1 MHVRVV
7 ELMVAGV
14 RRPREECLADPG
26 TIGTLSI
33 GDIPIGT
40 AEKRPLHAAQLW
52 ERWGTSARR
61 GLLPPLFDV
70 QVLRITPRGLLLRGF
85 QVDTSNRPNTAQH
98 AQEWWAVPI
107 EKPGAA
113 YLTLTPPSNTSRRK
127 ARSTRRPARHRK
139 RPCIYAGVGLSRAGG
154 WPAAA

>member
-1 MHVRVV
+1 MYVRVV
-7 ELMVAGV
+7 QLMSEGV

-26 TIGTLSI
+26 ITGTLSI
-33 GDIPIGT
+33 GDESVGT
-40 AEKRPLHAAQLW
+40 CEKRPLRQAQLW

-85 QVDTSNRPNTAQH
+85 QVSTKNGAGTAQH

-107 EKPGAA
+107 DKPGAA
-113 YLTLTPPSNTSRRK
+113 
-127 ARSTRRPARHRK
+127 
-139 RPCIYAGVGLSRAGG
+139 
-154 WPAAA
+154 

>member
-14 RRPREECLADPG
+14 RRTREECLADPG

-33 GDIPIGT
+33 GDIPLGT

-52 ERWGTSARR
+52 ERWGTSAKR

-70 QVLRITPRGLLLRGF
+70 LVLRITPRRLLLRGF
-85 QVDTSNRPNTAQH
+85 QVSTKNGRAATQY

-107 EKPGAA
+107 DKP
-113 YLTLTPPSNTSRRK
+113 
-127 ARSTRRPARHRK
+127 
-139 RPCIYAGVGLSRAGG
+139 
-154 WPAAA
+154 

>member
-85 QVDTSNRPNTAQH
+85 QVGVVSEFGKNR
-98 AQEWWAVPI
+98 
-107 EKPGAA
+107 
-113 YLTLTPPSNTSRRK
+113 TLSERL
-127 ARSTRRPARHRK
+127 ATRDAIVKHFV
-139 RPCIYAGVGLSRAGG
+139 IYGILLKLA
-154 WPAAA
+154 

>member
-1 MHVRVV
+1 MHVRVI

-14 RRPREECLADPG
+14 RRPREACLADPG
-26 TIGTLSI
+26 ITGTLSI
-33 GDIPIGT
+33 GDIPVGT

-85 QVDTSNRPNTAQH
+85 QVDNTNWPTSAQH

-113 YLTLTPPSNTSRRK
+113 
-127 ARSTRRPARHRK
+127 
-139 RPCIYAGVGLSRAGG
+139 
-154 WPAAA
+154 

>member
-70 QVLRITPRGLLLRGF
+70 QVLRITLNRPGFCRQLRASYF
-85 QVDTSNRPNTAQH
+85 LSNRSPYEQS
-98 AQEWWAVPI
+98 
-107 EKPGAA
+107 
-113 YLTLTPPSNTSRRK
+113 TLPRRIQD
-127 ARSTRRPARHRK
+127 R
-139 RPCIYAGVGLSRAGG
+139 GG
-154 WPAAA
+154 QTNP

>member
-26 TIGTLSI
+26 TIGILSI

-52 ERWGTSARR
+52 E
-61 GLLPPLFDV
+61 
-70 QVLRITPRGLLLRGF
+70 LLRGF

-113 YLTLTPPSNTSRRK
+113 
-127 ARSTRRPARHRK
+127 
-139 RPCIYAGVGLSRAGG
+139 
-154 WPAAA
+154 

>member
-85 QVDTSNRPNTAQH
+85 QVRGYDRDEGKNCT
-98 AQEWWAVPI
+98 
-107 EKPGAA
+107 
-113 YLTLTPPSNTSRRK
+113 YPPQTVVLQQK
-127 ARSTRRPARHRK
+127 ILA
-139 RPCIYAGVGLSRAGG
+139 
-154 WPAAA
+154 PAAPG

>member
-98 AQEWWAVPI
+98 AQEWWAWPI
-107 EKPGAA
+107 EPLHLSNRGRASPG
-113 YLTLTPPSNTSRRK
+113 RVG
-127 ARSTRRPARHRK
+127 RPATGGPATVR
-139 RPCIYAGVGLSRAGG
+139 RA
-154 WPAAA
+154 WRITAIIIRRRIIILLLFFL

>member
-1 MHVRVV
+1 MHVRVI

-14 RRPREECLADPG
+14 RRPREACLADPG
-26 TIGTLSI
+26 ITGTLSI

-52 ERWGTSARR
+52 ERWGTSAKR

-85 QVDTSNRPNTAQH
+85 QVSTENRPGTTQY

-107 EKPGAA
+107 DKAGAA
-113 YLTLTPPSNTSRRK
+113 
-127 ARSTRRPARHRK
+127 
-139 RPCIYAGVGLSRAGG
+139 
-154 WPAAA
+154 

>member
-1 MHVRVV
+1 AR
-7 ELMVAGV
+7 EILCKGLEMVSTKN
-14 RRPREECLADPG
+14 RWTPCREQEGSGRCVG
-26 TIGTLSI
+26 QTL
-33 GDIPIGT
+33 T
-40 AEKRPLHAAQLW
+40 EKRPLHAAQLW

-113 YLTLTPPSNTSRRK
+113 
-127 ARSTRRPARHRK
+127 
-139 RPCIYAGVGLSRAGG
+139 
-154 WPAAA
+154 

>member
-7 ELMVAGV
+7 ELMVAGE
-14 RRPREECLADPG
+14 RRPREACLADPG
-26 TIGTLSI
+26 ITGTLSI

-61 GLLPPLFDV
+61 GLL
-70 QVLRITPRGLLLRGF
+70 LRGF
-85 QVDTSNRPNTAQH
+85 QVSTKNGAGTAQH

-107 EKPGAA
+107 DKPGAA
-113 YLTLTPPSNTSRRK
+113 
-127 ARSTRRPARHRK
+127 
-139 RPCIYAGVGLSRAGG
+139 
-154 WPAAA
+154 

>member
-61 GLLPPLFDV
+61 GLLPPL
-70 QVLRITPRGLLLRGF
+70 LGL
-85 QVDTSNRPNTAQH
+85 
-98 AQEWWAVPI
+98 
-107 EKPGAA
+107 
-113 YLTLTPPSNTSRRK
+113 
-127 ARSTRRPARHRK
+127 
-139 RPCIYAGVGLSRAGG
+139 YAGIPEISVSPAPVPPRAHPGR
-154 WPAAA
+154 

>member
-1 MHVRVV
+1 LLTLSKQQAAVLAAKLEACADRVRKRKIKPPMALV
-7 ELMVAGV
+7 EARDLGDLVAASSFA
-14 RRPREECLADPG
+14 REECLADPG

-113 YLTLTPPSNTSRRK
+113 
-127 ARSTRRPARHRK
+127 
-139 RPCIYAGVGLSRAGG
+139 
-154 WPAAA
+154 

>member
-1 MHVRVV
+1 MHVRVI

-26 TIGTLSI
+26 ITGTLSI

-52 ERWGTSARR
+52 EQWGSAAKRP
-61 GLLPPLFDV
+61 LLPPLFDV
-70 QVLRITPRGLLLRGF
+70 QVLRMTPRGLLLRGF
-85 QVDTSNRPNTAQH
+85 QVDNANWPSSAQH

-107 EKPGAA
+107 DKPD
-113 YLTLTPPSNTSRRK
+113 
-127 ARSTRRPARHRK
+127 PA
-139 RPCIYAGVGLSRAGG
+139 
-154 WPAAA
+154 